1 MGIFFSGFLSD
12 KIGRK
17 KSIIAASIL
26 TLMSALCVY
35 FCTSFLTLASVLG
48 FTTFFSS
55 MVQVK
60 IFLINADSVWP
71 YVIHIAL
78 FDNTYYILLLWSSG
92 KHRQG
97 MVLSYQTPYRC
108 FLWVLESK
116 NFLGAWVCP
125 IVRDMSHPVPW
136 AAGHSQ
142 HLQR

>member
-1 MGIFFSGFLSD
+1 MGIFFSGFISD

-60 IFLINADSVWP
+60 IFLINADSV
-71 YVIHIAL
+71 
-78 FDNTYYILLLWSSG
+78 
-92 KHRQG
+92 
-97 MVLSYQTPYRC
+97 
-108 FLWVLESK
+108 
-116 NFLGAWVCP
+116 
-125 IVRDMSHPVPW
+125 
-136 AAGHSQ
+136 
-142 HLQR
+142 